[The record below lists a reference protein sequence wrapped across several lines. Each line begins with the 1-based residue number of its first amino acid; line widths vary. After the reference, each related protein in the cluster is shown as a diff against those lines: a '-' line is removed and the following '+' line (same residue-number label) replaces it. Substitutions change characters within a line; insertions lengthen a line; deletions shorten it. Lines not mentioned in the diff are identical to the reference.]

1 MAKKTNS
8 RSKKTPDNGG
18 DATDP
23 EPRGPDGRLS
33 VLIELRGRAG
43 NSAVFARSTARGMDV
58 DALQIDPEF
67 EPVPLGGGGEGQARG
82 GEETYLVRGTVQ
94 DESELDALRAHPDV
108 ARVWPDVPIAPF
120 AEVVDQPEI
129 DLVENPASAACPIPP
144 CDCSPLTARGTI
156 ADVATYLR
164 ANEIWA
170 AGFRGAGVVVG
181 VVDSGITAQGRPV
194 LPGQTSRRID
204 RVIGGWP
211 TATWGTQTVWG
222 EHGNMCATGVLGM
235 APEAQLYDLRIGG
248 AGDST
253 ATISRA
259 IQAYQWA
266 INQHRLNGT
275 PHVLTNS
282 WGIYKESW
290 APGYA
295 RDPNHPFTRKVV
307 EAMNE
312 GILVLFAAGNC
323 GDTCPNGRCGSDTGP
338 GKSIWGANGHERVM
352 TVGAVNRNEEFVGY
366 SSQGPAALH
375 ADKPDF
381 CSVTH
386 YKGYYPQADN
396 GTSAATPVAAGIV
409 ALLKQVKSSLTQ
421 DQARAALKATAK
433 DIGPGGFDR
442 HSGAGIIR
450 PHEAYDR
457 VRFPVFRTDP
467 LRDTLRTLPNAD
479 LLRTDP
485 RRDTLRTLPSVDL
498 VRTAPVLDLIGTSI
512 GADLGTLP
520 QLDQGR
526 TDPSID
532 HRKSPFLD
540 TIDEGAKPPGDR
552 FPDPTPPPFPNPGRP
567 GERPFVLETPH
578 RAPNWQAAAGG
589 AGNGLAAEIE
599 QVAAYYHALLAAYYG
614 DDSLGAEYGD
624 GSGYD
629 EPGGSEYDY

>member
-248 AGDST
+248 AGNST

-323 GDTCPNGRCGSDTGP
+323 GDTCPDGRCGSDTGP

-381 CSVTH
+381 CSLTH

-396 GTSAATPVAAGIV
+396 GTSAATPVAAGVV
-409 ALLKQVKSSLTQ
+409 ALLKQAKSSLTQ

-450 PHEAYDR
+450 PREAYNR
-457 VRFPVFRTDP
+457 VRFPIVKSPIFDPRTRPDRDRIFKDP
-467 LRDTLRTLPNAD
+467 RRDRIF
-479 LLRTDP
+479 TDP
-485 RRDTLRTLPSVDL
+485 RRDIVFKDPRRDVIRTLP
-498 VRTAPVLDLIGTSI
+498 RLDT
-512 GADLGTLP
+512 GATPPG
-520 QLDQGR
+520 
-526 TDPSID
+526 ID
-532 HRKSPFLD
+532 FRKSPRLD
-540 TIDEGAKPPGDR
+540 TLDEGAKPPGDR
-552 FPDPTPPPFPNPGRP
+552 FPDPVPFPTPGRP

-578 RAPNWQAAAGG
+578 RAPNWQSAEGG
-589 AGNGLAAEIE
+589 AGDGLEAEIE
-599 QVAAYYHALLAAYYG
+599 QVAAYYEALLAAYYG
-614 DDSLGAEYGD
+614 DDPLAAGYDAGYDD
-624 GSGYD
+624 GSGGF
-629 EPGGSEYDY
+629 ESDY